1 MSNQTAEERI
11 RSLSEFM
18 AEHEH
23 CDAGFRLVRG
33 AGHDRLAIACA
44 GCATRLDYPG
54 YEEAPAALR
63 GAPRE
68 APVFPIRAATAAA
81 TAESSDGGAPPSAS
95 SPEPAFV
102 NARRPGGRIPLW
114 LAALVAVISVTAAT
128 LVFRW
133 ATSSDPATQTAG
145 APEVQP
151 PGEPERPAP
160 GDQGR
165 GDAGSGA
172 QGSGG
177 EDAKVP
183 LQTIQTGAFTIRAPR
198 PWTGDRVGAAFLY
211 QPRSDAPVGVE
222 ILHEDDPGLT
232 LDEVAGFA
240 ELLLTERHPDASI
253 SDPTESSMAP
263 GALELTARYDQGTEV
278 AIVLAA
284 GDYRYLIRFW
294 IGTRATPGQ
303 AHDARRL
310 VRSFQPK

>member
-1 MSNQTAEERI
+1 MT
-11 RSLSEFM
+11 
-18 AEHEH
+18 EHER
-23 CDAGFRLVRG
+23 CGAGFRLVRG
-33 AGHDRLAIACA
+33 EGRDRLAIACA
-44 GCATRLDYPG
+44 GCGTRLDYPD
-54 YEEAPAALR
+54 YDEAPAA
-63 GAPRE
+63 PREDPVE
-68 APVFPIRAATAAA
+68 APVFPIRAATTAT
-81 TAESSDGGAPPSAS
+81 TAEASDGGEPPSES
-95 SPEPAFV
+95 SPGPAFV
-102 NARRPGGRIPLW
+102 NARRRGGRIPVW

-128 LVFRW
+128 LVFKW

-145 APEVQP
+145 APEVRP
-151 PGEPERPAP
+151 PGEPQHPAAANQGP
-160 GDQGR
+160 GD
-165 GDAGSGA
+165 ASSGA

-177 EDAKVP
+177 EDAEVP
-183 LQTIQTGAFTIRAPR
+183 LQTIQTQAFTIRAPR

-222 ILHEDDPGLT
+222 ILHEEDPGLT

-253 SDPTESSMAP
+253 SDPTESSMAS

-310 VRSFQPK
+310 VRSFQPT